1 MIRHYNY
8 KTMRNLH
15 VFLSG
20 MLSNYRGS
28 VWRSSYP
35 VCRQTHEHM
44 KRYI

>member
-8 KTMRNLH
+8 KTMKTLH
-15 VFLSG
+15 VSLSG
-20 MLSNYRGS
+20 ILSNYRGS
-28 VWRSSYP
+28 VWRFSYP